1 MNAYVSVIGM
11 DKKGI
16 IKEVTT
22 VLSDNE
28 VNILDINQTI
38 VQGCFTMVMFVDLT
52 DMMIDLTALKTKLL
66 IPAKAFDLTIKVQ
79 HEAIFSAMHKI

>member
-1 MNAYVSVIGM
+1 MNAYVSVTGM

-22 VLSDNE
+22 VLSNNE
-28 VNILDINQTI
+28 INILDINQTI
-38 VQGCFTMVMFVDLT
+38 VQGCFTMVMFVDLS
-52 DMMIDLTALKTKLL
+52 DMSIDLAALKENLSNS
-66 IPAKAFDLTIKVQ
+66 AKSLDLSIKVQ

>member
-22 VLSDNE
+22 VLSDHE

-52 DMMIDLTALKTKLL
+52 DMTIDLATLKGKLS
-66 IPAKAFDLTIKVQ
+66 IPAEKLDLRIKVQ
-79 HEAIFSAMHKI
+79 HEAIFSAMHTI

>member
-1 MNAYVSVIGM
+1 MNAYVSVTGM

-22 VLSDNE
+22 VLSNNE
-28 VNILDINQTI
+28 INILDINQTI
-38 VQGCFTMVMFVDLT
+38 VQGCFTMVMFVDLS
-52 DMMIDLTALKTKLL
+52 DMSIDLAALKEKLSNS
-66 IPAKAFDLTIKVQ
+66 AKSLDLRIKVQ